1 MIKKKYKITFPE
13 AIVFDCYKTL
23 FENSEEDWIKM
34 FENIVQELHLP
45 IAKEELWRRWK
56 SYEVNF
62 RKNRTNI
69 NYPEKDPVFKSYRQ
83 AWAECFLK
91 VFEDIEIKADH
102 FYAAEKAVIHM
113 SNRPIFP
120 ETEAAL
126 ANLGNTVK
134 LGLFSNADEDS
145 LNPLLKNSFLKFDQI
160 LSSEKARVY
169 KPSPYAFRR
178 IYKELNV
185 EPKRAWYIGDHLYD
199 DVTGSRHVGSTSIWI
214 NRDTVEY
221 DTEIKPDIVIKDLME
236 VSELLNNTP
245 EI

>member
-1 MIKKKYKITFPE
+1 MIKKKYKIAFPE

-34 FENIVQELHLP
+34 FEDIVKELHLS
-45 IAKEELWRRWK
+45 ITKEELWCRWK
-56 SYEVNF
+56 TYEINF

-69 NYPEKDPVFKSYRQ
+69 NYPENDPIFKTYRQ
-83 AWAECFLK
+83 AWAECFFN

-120 ETEAAL
+120 ETKEAV
-126 ANLGNTVK
+126 ANLGHNVK
-134 LGLFSNADEDS
+134 IGLFSNADEDS
-145 LNPLLKNSFLKFDQI
+145 LNPLLKNSCLKFDKV

-185 EPKRAWYIGDHLYD
+185 DPKRAWYVGDHPYD
-199 DVTGSRHVGSTSIWI
+199 DVTGAQHVGSTSIWI
-214 NRDTVEY
+214 NRYEVAY